1 MERYLRTAFLAFI
14 LTMQA
19 TLVFAGQLSSSLAQ
33 YKDRTQMLVADERN
47 PQVKTYLL
55 RCLSGAELLKG
66 LEAGDLR
73 VPPAFDALIKSRR
86 DAQGELTAETSG
98 VQGVVEE
105 NDAFIAHLQ
114 PYRKAEYINLVALQE
129 ELLERKYFKSE
140 TAKNA
145 NFLEGY
151 INGRWSLTRSDYS
164 DSFGQEHLGVA
175 PWEAIFR
182 FEPALAFDH
191 GAQVAILGTAGL
203 SYAFFPDIDRSKT
216 PMVFREDFWSK
227 WVQKSG
233 LRLGVGV
240 GNLDDRA
247 KLLLGA
253 GTQLNALG
261 LWGLYKPDGEAFLF
275 GLSASDLS
283 KFKKFISWF

>member
-1 MERYLRTAFLAFI
+1 
-14 LTMQA
+14 
-19 TLVFAGQLSSSLAQ
+19 LV
-33 YKDRTQMLVADERN
+33 T
-47 PQVKTYLL
+47 
-55 RCLSGAELLKG
+55 
-66 LEAGDLR
+66 
-73 VPPAFDALIKSRR
+73 SRR
-86 DAQGELTAETSG
+86 EAEGELTAETSG
-98 VQGVVEE
+98 AQGVVEE
-105 NDAFIAHLQ
+105 SNAFILHLQ

-145 NFLEGY
+145 NFLEGF

-164 DSFGQEHLGVA
+164 DSFDQEHLGIA

-203 SYAFFPDIDRSKT
+203 SYAFFPDIERSKT
-216 PMVFREDFWSK
+216 PMVFRENFWSK
-227 WVQKSG
+227 WVRKSG

-261 LWGLYKPDGEAFLF
+261 LWGLYKPDGETFLF

>member
-1 MERYLRTAFLAFI
+1 MERYLRTAFIAFI

-19 TLVFAGQLSSSLAQ
+19 TLVFAGRLSDSLAQ
-33 YKDRTQMLVADERN
+33 YKEKTQLLVAEERN

-55 RCLSGAELLKG
+55 KCLSGAEPLKG

-73 VPPAFDALIKSRR
+73 VPPAFDALVKSRL

-98 VQGVVEE
+98 AQGVVEE
-105 NDAFIAHLQ
+105 NDAFIAYLQ

-164 DSFGQEHLGVA
+164 DSFGQEHLGIA

-261 LWGLYKPDGEAFLF
+261 LWGLYKPDGDAFLF